1 VRRQHDGSVTGP
13 AVGGERAAGDGD
25 VDALG
30 ILAHLRTV
38 PFVRGPVPDA
48 PVKTAGRADDQR
60 SMRLR
65 LAPVLLAIVLGGCS
79 AEAAQHAPPAPPA
92 PSPPPAA
99 TPVPTGPRE
108 APPSLAIGY
117 LRRDTLRK
125 RAYERWRRTELAKAR
140 RSRTVAGALRRALL
154 ARHIGRAEHDRLRDL
169 YERARADAGRLPG
182 LRGSELRA
190 VVGSVDALAASRRLT
205 AGRFAPVFLTLR
217 RNDEFWRA
225 APMPAPGQRETF
237 GDDAAVFQYYPGRGM
252 QLQQLA
258 SWGRVNARLG
268 VCIAPRKREQRD
280 LIAAMGGGSKG
291 PCAKAAL
298 RRALDRLVALG
309 AQRDRFVAWEYYFS
323 FGGGT
328 PPWIS
333 GMTQGTAIQALAR
346 ATRVFPERARR
357 YRRAAEQ
364 ALGAFRVPPPVGIR
378 VAAPGGSHYLMY
390 SFSPGLRILNGD
402 LQAIT
407 GLRDLAR
414 LGRSRA
420 ALALF
425 RSGERAARAAV
436 GGFDT
441 GAWSLYAQGGRESTL
456 GYHQL
461 VGGFLGNLCR
471 RTGGRT
477 YCSAASRFARYEREP
492 PRIRLARLTRLRAER
507 GTALRFTLSKLS
519 SVRVRVTS
527 PSGVAVARSMNVSR
541 GTYTVPWTPR
551 RRGRYRVLIAA
562 KGPSGPLGVRSETV
576 NVRIS
581 ERAAQQRAARRQAAR
596 RQAARRRAA
605 ERRAE
610 RRQASRP
617 GIAPLRKESTKRR

>member
-1 VRRQHDGSVTGP
+1 
-13 AVGGERAAGDGD
+13 
-25 VDALG
+25 
-30 ILAHLRTV
+30 
-38 PFVRGPVPDA
+38 
-48 PVKTAGRADDQR
+48 
-60 SMRLR
+60 MRLR
-65 LAPVLLAIVLGGCS
+65 LALVLLVLALAGCGR
-79 AEAAQHAPPAPPA
+79 EAAQVGAGPVLAPPA
-92 PSPPPAA
+92 PSPAAAEKPAA
-99 TPVPTGPRE
+99 TGPRE
-108 APPSLAIGY
+108 RPLSLAIGY

-125 RAYERWRRTELAKAR
+125 RAYERWRRAELAKAR

-205 AGRFAPVFLTLR
+205 AGRFAPVFLILR
-217 RNDEFWRA
+217 RNDEFWRD

-237 GDDAAVFQYYPGRGM
+237 GDDPAVFQYYPGRGM

-258 SWGRVNARLG
+258 SWGRVNAKLG
-268 VCIAPRKREQRD
+268 VCIAPRKRNQRD
-280 LIAAMGGGSKG
+280 LIAAIGGGSKG
-291 PCAKAAL
+291 PCAKTAL

-346 ATRVFPERARR
+346 ATRVFPKGSRR
-357 YRRAAEQ
+357 YRRTAVR
-364 ALGAFRVPPPVGIR
+364 ALGAFRAPPPVGVR
-378 VAAPGGSHYLMY
+378 VAAPAGSHYLMY

-407 GLRDLAR
+407 GLRDLAV

-420 ALALF
+420 ARVLF
-425 RSGERAARAAV
+425 RRGERAARGAV

-441 GAWSLYAQGGRESTL
+441 GAWSLYSQNGRESTL
-456 GYHQL
+456 GYHRL
-461 VGGFLGNLCR
+461 VGTFLGNLCR
-471 RTGGRT
+471 RTDAST
-477 YCSAASRFARYEREP
+477 YCAAHRRFARYEREP
-492 PRIRLARLTRLRAER
+492 PRIRLAQLSRLRAER
-507 GTALRFTLSKLS
+507 GTSLRFTLAKLS
-519 SVRVRVTS
+519 TVRVRV
-527 PSGVAVARSMNVSR
+527 SGSRGVSMSRNMSVSR
-541 GTYTVPWTPR
+541 GTYTVPWTPP

-562 KGPSGPLGVRSETV
+562 KGPSGPTGVRSETV
-576 NVRIS
+576 SVRIS
-581 ERAAQQRAARRQAAR
+581 ERAAQRL
-596 RQAARRRAA
+596 AARRRAA
-605 ERRAE
+605 ERQSARKRAAG
-610 RRQASRP
+610 RRAARKQQRPADRRAVAKLPQASRP